1 MVTLWASPCTCG
13 RWPKYCLM
21 WSWLDPNCWQ
31 QLYFCSSIC
40 LMIVG
45 RELPSRCNERLSMT
59 ALNWQTMQDTN
70 LNAAID
76 RTSHCVN
83 RSHLAT
89 SPGLAVNFFT
99 AITMTI
105 IIGWLPLRP
114 LILKPAPQI
123 WQISVDQQHNWEQSS
138 IEQCV
143 VFKRAGRAIKAGRWH
158 WGSGSWVEIV
168 S

>member
-1 MVTLWASPCTCG
+1 MGFPVHMWPVAEILFNVELIGSKLLAATLFLLFNLFDDCRKRT
-13 RWPKYCLM
+13 
-21 WSWLDPNCWQ
+21 
-31 QLYFCSSIC
+31 SIE
-40 LMIVG
+40 G
-45 RELPSRCNERLSMT
+45 ARCNERLSMT

-105 IIGWLPLRP
+105 IIG
-114 LILKPAPQI
+114 
-123 WQISVDQQHNWEQSS
+123 
-138 IEQCV
+138 
-143 VFKRAGRAIKAGRWH
+143 
-158 WGSGSWVEIV
+158 
-168 S
+168 